1 MLIIDVFSNFK
12 NKVGDFLGNISYSVY
27 NEEFDQ
33 ADKFDIIVPIVI
45 DDYEILAK
53 QDESIQRKCIY
64 PEVNTAQLCH
74 NKQRFNDFIIDYLIR
89 ASAKNLLFTLAY
101 QISNGGV
108 YKHTAENAESVSKS
122 EVDYLMVQQR
132 TKQEVYGLRMQ
143 KWLIKNSVPEYLQ
156 FSEIISRRR
165 QNVGSWY
172 FGNGSDC
179 CTKADEYL

>member
-1 MLIIDVFSNFK
+1 MILLITPQQVIEKTPLN
-12 NKVGDFLGNISYSVY
+12 GNIDY
-27 NEEFDQ
+27 
-33 ADKFDIIVPIVI
+33 DKIVPCIEDAQVTDLEPLI
-45 DDYEILAK
+45 GQILYDKILTDFENEDLTGNYETL
-53 QDESIQRKCIY
+53 
-64 PEVNTAQLCH
+64 
-74 NKQRFNDFIIDYLIR
+74 FNDFIIDYLIR